1 MPTADKQHERAMFGC
16 IVTLRRRDTDELSSH
31 HVQGMIRVALP
42 AFLDKYDPR
51 VYGVVSI
58 SSPASVL
65 ADLTRDTRGGAE
77 AALLARL
84 NRKAHLWAA

>member
-1 MPTADKQHERAMFGC
+1 
-16 IVTLRRRDTDELSSH
+16 
-31 HVQGMIRVALP
+31 MIRVSLP
-42 AFLDKYDPR
+42 AFLDRDPR

-84 NRKAHLWAA
+84 DRKAHLWAV